1 MWLGMTP
8 AEAISAATINS
19 AHALECADR
28 VGSLELGKSADL
40 VILNVTDYR
49 EVAHHFGT
57 NLVHMTMKHGEFI
70 YKEGEVSTRPPRDL
84 QPGLEAG

>member
-19 AHALECADR
+19 AHALGCADH

-40 VILNVTDYR
+40 VMLNVSDHR
-49 EVAHHFGT
+49 EVAHHFGM
-57 NLVHMTMKHGEFI
+57 NLVHMTMKRGQSI
-70 YKEGEVSTRPPRDL
+70 YKEGEVSTRPSRDL
-84 QPGLEAG
+84 QPGL